1 MIISKAPLRISFAW
15 WWSDMAS
22 FYQKFGWAVVSTT
35 IDKYVYITVNKKF
48 DNKIRLSYSK
58 TELVDEVN
66 ELEHALVREVLNYT
80 WIDWWIEIASIA
92 DIPSKWSWLWSSSA
106 FTVAMLH
113 ALYAFKWIHTSPQK
127 LANEACDIEINKCWQ
142 PIGKQ
147 DQYASAFWGLNFI
160 KFNTDDTVSV
170 EPIICLKETKKRLS
184 DNLIMLYTWITRSAS
199 NILQD
204 QNKNIV
210 SNEDKQEIMKKM
222 VELSYVLK
230 NDLENNNL
238 NSFWRILHE
247 NWLLKKQ
254 MSGWISNEQI
264 DYWYNKAMKAWAEW
278 WKILWAW
285 WWGFL
290 LFYAP
295 KERHNDI
302 YTTLSDLKKVKFE
315 FENEGSKIIFIH

>member
-22 FYQKFGWAVVSTT
+22 FYQKFGWAVVSTS

-66 ELEHALVREVLNYT
+66 QLEHVLVREVLNYI
-80 WIDWWIEIASIA
+80 WIEWWIEIASIA
-92 DIPSKWSWLWSSSA
+92 DIPSKWSWLWSSST

-113 ALYAFKWIHTSPQK
+113 ALYAFKWIHASPQK

-199 NILQD
+199 NILKD
-204 QNKNIV
+204 QNKNVV
-210 SNEDKQEIMKKM
+210 SNEDKQEIMRKM
-222 VELSYVLK
+222 VNLSYILK

-238 NSFWRILHE
+238 NSFWQILHE

-264 DYWYNKAMKAWAEW
+264 DNRYNKAMKAWAEW

-302 YTTLSDLKKVKFE
+302 YTALSELKKVKFE